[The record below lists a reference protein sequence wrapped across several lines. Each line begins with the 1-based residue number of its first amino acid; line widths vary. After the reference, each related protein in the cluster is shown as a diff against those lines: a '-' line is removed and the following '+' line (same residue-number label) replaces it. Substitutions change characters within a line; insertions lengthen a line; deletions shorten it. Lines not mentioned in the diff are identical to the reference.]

1 MSNTLVC
8 LTETVPFYT
17 QELCKDSP
25 FKYETFPPSCEPTCG
40 NLKKAL
46 PITQDENNCT
56 NCRCSTGDSLPRP
69 ALPRKRE
76 ASNVLVESVKRRDNL
91 RNIGSEPNVPCDSF
105 HYDSGV
111 ASPESESPVHS
122 ENVNSLQTEHFNID
136 LPINTDFSDSLATD
150 SGIESSKSTSPAHN
164 VDTSSTCCLDDDV
177 CQDLMEID
185 TIGTCDLKSENETSK
200 VCELGN
206 SPKSVESSAA
216 HLDDL
221 HLSDATAEEKIESEN
236 AKSPIMQSLFK
247 NVPSVIY
254 FSTKDET
261 VSAMPE
267 HVVKNLKWKLSTI
280 TPAVIRQTVLKTG
293 FSLVEADTT
302 EDWLG
307 TWGKHLK
314 NSSFKRIK
322 HFQKVNHY
330 PGGFHLGRK
339 DRLWENY
346 RKMVSKF
353 GAEAFNFFPETYILP
368 ADLKAL
374 KETWGSD
381 SEKCWIVKPCASAR
395 GTGVK
400 VIYKWSQVPKNRP
413 FVVQRYIS
421 DPYLINGSKFDLR
434 VYVMV
439 PSIEPLR
446 IYIFKDGLVRFASE
460 KYSLANKSFANR
472 FIHLT
477 NYSINKKSS
486 SYTSNDD
493 ETMCQGHKWSLKSF
507 WDYMSNSGIDVEKIQ
522 ATIRDMIIK
531 TIISAEGPI
540 CRMLKNHAKKSYNCF
555 ELFGFDIMLDKDL
568 HPWLLEVN
576 ISPSLHT
583 KSMLDS
589 SVKGPLV
596 KDMLNIA
603 GFEIPDNE
611 EFSSEDSLKTSFGNR
626 HKPFRNRGLSAEE
639 KKKHALYTYKYTDAK
654 SDILTTLTLDDLQ
667 CLVESEDELYRAG
680 SFTRIYPTENTSSY
694 FTYFDHIRYYNVL
707 LDAWEKMFH
716 SDRNEG
722 IKLLQGKCEELLQR
736 KEEKEQSTE
745 SFETK
750 LKSESVPCESNS

>member
-8 LTETVPFYT
+8 LSETVPFYT

-56 NCRCSTGDSLPRP
+56 NCRCPTGDSLPRP

-105 HYDSGV
+105 HCDSGV

-122 ENVNSLQTEHFNID
+122 ENVNSLQTEPFNID
-136 LPINTDFSDSLATD
+136 LPINTDFSDSLAID
-150 SGIESSKSTSPAHN
+150 SGIESSKSTSPAHS

-254 FSTKDET
+254 FSTKDE
-261 VSAMPE
+261 
-267 HVVKNLKWKLSTI
+267 
-280 TPAVIRQTVLKTG
+280 TG

-611 EFSSEDSLKTSFGNR
+611 EFSSEDSSKTSFGNR

-745 SFETK
+745 SFETE

>member
-25 FKYETFPPSCEPTCG
+25 FKYETFPPSNESACE
-40 NLKKAL
+40 NLKKAIQ
-46 PITQDENNCT
+46 ITQDENNYT
-56 NCRCSTGDSLPRP
+56 NCKCPVGDSPSRP

-76 ASNVLVESVKRRDNL
+76 ASNILMESVKRRDNL
-91 RNIGSEPNVPCDSF
+91 RNINSDLNVPCDSF
-105 HYDSGV
+105 HCDSGII
-111 ASPESESPVHS
+111 SPEIENPVHS
-122 ENVNSLQTEHFNID
+122 EKDCSLHTEPFDIN
-136 LPINTDFSDSLATD
+136 LPINADLLDSSVID
-150 SGIESSKSTSPAHN
+150 SGIESSKSTSPAHS
-164 VDTSSTCCLDDDV
+164 VDTSSTYCLDDV
-177 CQDLMEID
+177 CQDLMEI
-185 TIGTCDLKSENETSK
+185 
-200 VCELGN
+200 
-206 SPKSVESSAA
+206 
-216 HLDDL
+216 
-221 HLSDATAEEKIESEN
+221 
-236 AKSPIMQSLFK
+236 
-247 NVPSVIY
+247 
-254 FSTKDET
+254 

-267 HVVKNLKWKLSTI
+267 HIVKHLKWKLSTI
-280 TPAVIRQTVLKTG
+280 TPAVIRQTVLKIG
-293 FSLVEADTT
+293 FSFVEADTT
-302 EDWLG
+302 EDWIG

-346 RKMVSKF
+346 RKMVSKY
-353 GAEAFNFFPETYILP
+353 GSEAFNFFPETYILP

-374 KETWGSD
+374 KEAWGNDSD
-381 SEKCWIVKPCASAR
+381 KCWIVKPCASAR

-400 VIYKWSQVPKNRP
+400 VIYKWSQVPKNKP

-493 ETMCQGHKWSLKSF
+493 DTMCQGHKWSLRSF

-522 ATIRDMIIK
+522 ATIIDMIIK

-589 SVKGPLV
+589 NVKGPLV

-603 GFEIPDNE
+603 GFEIPDNQQ
-611 EFSSEDSLKTSFGNR
+611 FSSEDSSYTNFGNR
-626 HKPFRNRGLSAEE
+626 HKPLRNRKLSSEE
-639 KKKHALYTYKYTDAK
+639 KKKHALYTYKYVDVN

-667 CLVESEDELYRAG
+667 CLVESEDELCRAG
-680 SFTRIYPTENTSSY
+680 SFTRIFPTENTSTY
-694 FTYFDHIRYYNVL
+694 FNYFDHIRYYNVL
-707 LDAWEKMFH
+707 LDAWERMFH
-716 SDRNEG
+716 SDRSEG
-722 IKLLQGKCEELLQR
+722 IKLLQEMCEKMLLE
-736 KEEKEQSTE
+736 KKDDKEQPNLETE
-745 SFETK
+745 
-750 LKSESVPCESNS
+750 LKSEIVPFEVNS